1 MKVNKLQSK
10 KNSTVYVITLQ
21 RSGSDETSVCGVAYD
36 YEKAKSIAKLFE
48 APYYTD
54 IYEIEPNWYDEFIK
68 GNCKVFYC
76 SYLKSTKKLDISE
89 TSVGEN
95 FGNPYDKICETFDT
109 RYYMYTFAA
118 NFGEAESNFYKQ
130 LKIYKEEQEKK
141 RKEEEKKGW

>member
-1 MKVNKLQSK
+1 MKVNKLKSK
-10 KNSTVYVITLQ
+10 KHQTVYVITL
-21 RSGSDETSVCGVAYD
+21 RRYDSDDTVVCGVAYD
-36 YEKAKSIAKLFE
+36 YEKAKSISNLFE
-48 APYYTD
+48 SPYYTE
-54 IYEIEPNWYDEFIK
+54 IYEIEPNWYDDFIK

-95 FGNPYDKICETFDT
+95 FGEPYDKICDKFDT
-109 RYYMYTFAA
+109 RYYMYTFAS

-141 RKEEEKKGW
+141 QKEEKKGW